1 MSRCDFP
8 LRNVHGSHVGGLNS
22 ELTRISIIGSIFLLI
37 SICSHI
43 GRFQGGFGKGRTASR
58 HSITFNIYAK
68 SQGVIDRFKHAVQQ
82 LCEKE
87 CPDVLLNSEEDH
99 AAITKLTQV
108 EVTYLSNM
116 IMSFHL

>member
-1 MSRCDFP
+1 MSHCDFP

-22 ELTRISIIGSIFLLI
+22 ELTRISVIVSIFLLI
-37 SICSHI
+37 SICSYI
-43 GRFQGGFGKGRTASR
+43 GRFHGGSGECRTASR
-58 HSITFNIYAK
+58 QCITFNIYAK
-68 SQGVIDRFKHAVQQ
+68 SQDVIDRVKQAIQQ

-87 CPDVLLNSEEDH
+87 CPDVLLNREEDQ
-99 AAITKLTQV
+99 AAITKLAHV